1 MDLPPS
7 TPLIPVSS
15 SNVANQKASARQEIT
30 WLLKNA
36 IPLVIS
42 YLLQNSLQSVSVISA
57 GHLVSQWFLLKNY
70 RSLGSFSL

>member
-15 SNVANQKASARQEIT
+15 SNVANQKAGARQEII

-57 GHLVSQWFLLKNY
+57 GHLVS
-70 RSLGSFSL
+70 